1 MVVYKATSTWQ
12 GIFDRPKNLTGLF
25 VHTGPFNIFAFSHG
39 TLNGE
44 AYKFSHG

>member
-1 MVVYKATSTWQ
+1 MVVYKAKSTWQ
-12 GIFDRPKNLTGLF
+12 GIFDRPKTLTGLF
-25 VHTGPFNIFAFSHG
+25 VQTGPFNIFAFSHG

>member
-1 MVVYKATSTWQ
+1 MVVYKAMPKWQ
-12 GIFDRPKNLTGLF
+12 GIFERPKNLTGLF
-25 VHTGPFNIFAFSHG
+25 VHTGSFNIFAFPHG